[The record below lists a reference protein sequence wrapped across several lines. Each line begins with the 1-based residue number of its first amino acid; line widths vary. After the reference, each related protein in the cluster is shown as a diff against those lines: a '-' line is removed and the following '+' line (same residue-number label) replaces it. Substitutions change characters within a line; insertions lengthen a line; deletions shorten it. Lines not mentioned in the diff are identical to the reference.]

1 MTGLRELAASGATP
15 ADVLGAVLD
24 RTGYLAEL
32 RASDDPQDAT
42 RVENLAELHAVAT
55 EFTELDPEGT
65 LSDFLERV
73 SLVADADQ
81 IPADDVDDDA
91 DGDGAAEKDD
101 PGVVTLMTL
110 HTAKGLEFPVVFLT
124 GMEDGT
130 FPHMRSLHDDA
141 ELAEERRLAYVGITR
156 ARERLYVSRS
166 AVRSAWGMAN
176 EFPPSRFLEEIPEEL
191 WDWRRRESSMQT
203 LRAGGSVWG
212 RGSGGSAGYR
222 GSWSGSGSGSGA
234 RSGSRTEGVDAGST
248 LRGPR
253 SPGSSRQA
261 RHDPASTP
269 AGRSSSAR
277 SGAGPASGGA
287 TFGSATPRQDADIP
301 SLLLGDRVTHDAYGL
316 GTVVA
321 LEGVGPNAV
330 AKIDFGADGTKRLLL
345 RYSPVT
351 KL

>member
-1 MTGLRELAASGATP
+1 
-15 ADVLGAVLD
+15 
-24 RTGYLAEL
+24 
-32 RASDDPQDAT
+32 
-42 RVENLAELHAVAT
+42 
-55 EFTELDPEGT
+55 
-65 LSDFLERV
+65 
-73 SLVADADQ
+73 
-81 IPADDVDDDA
+81 
-91 DGDGAAEKDD
+91 
-101 PGVVTLMTL
+101 MTL

-191 WDWRRRESSMQT
+191 WDWRRRESSMAT

-212 RGSGGSAGYR
+212 RGSGSGSWSASR
-222 GSWSGSGSGSGA
+222 SGSWSGSRA
-234 RSGSRTEGVDAGST
+234 EGVDAGST
-248 LRGPR
+248 IRSPR
-253 SPGSSRQA
+253 SLGSSRQA

-269 AGRSSSAR
+269 SAFGSS
-277 SGAGPASGGA
+277 SGGA
-287 TFGSATPRQDADIP
+287 KFGSATPRAD
-301 SLLLGDRVTHDAYGL
+301 GDVPNLAVGDKVTHDAYGL
-316 GTVVA
+316 GTVVS
-321 LEGVGPNAV
+321 LEGAGPNAV